1 MANERGSTSGA
12 SGLAD
17 QIKQD
22 GRQRIEQTKRSAAGH
37 IESLAE
43 ALDSARAR
51 LDQDQPTL
59 AAYAGRAATG
69 VSNLATKLRDG
80 NVEELLEDTRA
91 LARRNPALFLAGGVA
106 IGFALSRFLKASA
119 DRAARYASEE
129 GYRASE
135 ASASSAAGSEG
146 VPPNPGDA
154 TQFDG
159 G

>member
-1 MANERGSTSGA
+1 MANERAPSPST

-22 GRQRIEQTKRSAAGH
+22 GRQRIEQTKRTAADHIDTVAQALASAQ
-37 IESLAE
+37 E
-43 ALDSARAR
+43 R

-59 AAYAGRAATG
+59 AAYAGSIATG
-69 VSNLATKLRDG
+69 VGNLATRLREGSMDDLLRD
-80 NVEELLEDTRA
+80 TRD

-119 DRAARYASEE
+119 AQDYTSEAD
-129 GYRASE
+129 YTPADDE
-135 ASASSAAGSEG
+135 ASAYPAGSERIASG
-146 VPPNPGDA
+146 PVGSE
-154 TQFDG
+154 G